1 MNLTD
6 SLLGAI
12 CLVFLLVLLGTLT
25 QERAASLELGRSAEL
40 MDDLASA
47 AEACA
52 RDHESELSLTT
63 GPEGNPSVLREA
75 GYLRPS
81 FPDFLADGRPLRFF
95 LRRLTADS
103 APLILAV
110 AEGTPAS
117 WKENAGSERRFAS
130 LYALPL
136 AKKLPGG
143 GYVSTTGSGRD
154 ETTLQGARS
163 SFTLS
168 LKSLGISLPPGT
180 TVLLRLA
187 DTDGTEPGTADSS
200 AFLHR
205 KAEEGLNTM
214 LSDLG
219 FSAHALRDT
228 GAAVFAPSSQG
239 ADTAAADAFAAL
251 CQAGDTGSGSPEGLT
266 RYIPGAG
273 LAVCRNGRAA
283 LLGRDS
289 AFLSAA
295 GVFFAGPSDGVITN
309 LATPLRTFSRPGL
322 QGKGSQRGG
331 RGGFLARHREG
342 FPPPGNGKKGF
353 PFRRGKLLRLR
364 GNPGACPFGQSS
376 ARNGHVLRRGC
387 PAGHVFLHGRFLSPR
402 HDRLFSH
409 TLARQ
414 GHLMQLA
421 DTLLALFVLCAAFAG
436 AATLQGA
443 ERCRDDAGAAAWQA
457 DTLRIAARQL
467 PPSSTPETVRL
478 SVPDD
483 LTSLPP
489 GFSAE
494 GAGGRPF
501 LVLVKKT
508 AGGTDILVLAKG
520 TASGNDALPRA
531 AALRLKGG
539 FYRPSDRRARA
550 LGLSASSVWLPG
562 EGRALNL
569 ASFGLTAVP
578 EGSFGILDGP
588 GAGQTDALREEILRR
603 EPLSGHEE
611 LSVMETDLGLSGHAL
626 EDVSA
631 LRFLNTYSGPASTL
645 SGFGSLP
652 APEDYSGPAE
662 TPAALCAGENNTG
675 RLILDSRFGLGLCR
689 DGRFALLAD
698 SENSLS
704 VRNMGVTSSVSLTSN
719 GGTAFTR
726 GTIPVPVC
734 RSGEEPAVFFAP
746 MRTGMAVPWIP
757 KDCLSALASTDGQK
771 EALERIPARYF
782 RAAGPALLRSA
793 VSRSGSVWMLTCN
806 LSPDTLAMRPAGS
819 TLKKNSPDLAA
830 AQDLIADW
838 YYASGQVTRPAGS
851 SAPRTLPAACPSPG
865 FDRPVPFAWFTA
877 CITEAV
883 P

>member
-1 MNLTD
+1 
-6 SLLGAI
+6 
-12 CLVFLLVLLGTLT
+12 
-25 QERAASLELGRSAEL
+25 
-40 MDDLASA
+40 
-47 AEACA
+47 
-52 RDHESELSLTT
+52 
-63 GPEGNPSVLREA
+63 
-75 GYLRPS
+75 
-81 FPDFLADGRPLRFF
+81 
-95 LRRLTADS
+95 
-103 APLILAV
+103 
-110 AEGTPAS
+110 
-117 WKENAGSERRFAS
+117 
-130 LYALPL
+130 
-136 AKKLPGG
+136 
-143 GYVSTTGSGRD
+143 
-154 ETTLQGARS
+154 
-163 SFTLS
+163 
-168 LKSLGISLPPGT
+168 
-180 TVLLRLA
+180 
-187 DTDGTEPGTADSS
+187 
-200 AFLHR
+200 
-205 KAEEGLNTM
+205 
-214 LSDLG
+214 
-219 FSAHALRDT
+219 
-228 GAAVFAPSSQG
+228 
-239 ADTAAADAFAAL
+239 
-251 CQAGDTGSGSPEGLT
+251 
-266 RYIPGAG
+266 
-273 LAVCRNGRAA
+273 
-283 LLGRDS
+283 
-289 AFLSAA
+289 
-295 GVFFAGPSDGVITN
+295 
-309 LATPLRTFSRPGL
+309 
-322 QGKGSQRGG
+322 
-331 RGGFLARHREG
+331 
-342 FPPPGNGKKGF
+342 
-353 PFRRGKLLRLR
+353 
-364 GNPGACPFGQSS
+364 
-376 ARNGHVLRRGC
+376 
-387 PAGHVFLHGRFLSPR
+387 
-402 HDRLFSH
+402 
-409 TLARQ
+409 
-414 GHLMQLA
+414 MQLA
-421 DTLLALFVLCAAFAG
+421 DTLFALFVLCAAFAC

-531 AALRLKGG
+531 AALRLQGG

-562 EGRALNL
+562 EGRALDL

-578 EGSFGILDGP
+578 DGSFGILDGP

-645 SGFGSLP
+645 SGFGALP

-662 TPAALCAGENNTG
+662 TPAALCAGEKNTG

-704 VRNMGVTSSVSLTSN
+704 VRNMGVTSAVSLTSN
-719 GGTAFTR
+719 GGAAFTR

-771 EALERIPARYF
+771 EALERTPARYF

-806 LSPDTLAMRPAGS
+806 LSPDSLAMRPAGS

>member
-1 MNLTD
+1 
-6 SLLGAI
+6 
-12 CLVFLLVLLGTLT
+12 
-25 QERAASLELGRSAEL
+25 
-40 MDDLASA
+40 
-47 AEACA
+47 
-52 RDHESELSLTT
+52 
-63 GPEGNPSVLREA
+63 
-75 GYLRPS
+75 
-81 FPDFLADGRPLRFF
+81 
-95 LRRLTADS
+95 
-103 APLILAV
+103 
-110 AEGTPAS
+110 
-117 WKENAGSERRFAS
+117 
-130 LYALPL
+130 
-136 AKKLPGG
+136 
-143 GYVSTTGSGRD
+143 
-154 ETTLQGARS
+154 
-163 SFTLS
+163 
-168 LKSLGISLPPGT
+168 
-180 TVLLRLA
+180 
-187 DTDGTEPGTADSS
+187 
-200 AFLHR
+200 
-205 KAEEGLNTM
+205 
-214 LSDLG
+214 
-219 FSAHALRDT
+219 
-228 GAAVFAPSSQG
+228 
-239 ADTAAADAFAAL
+239 
-251 CQAGDTGSGSPEGLT
+251 
-266 RYIPGAG
+266 
-273 LAVCRNGRAA
+273 
-283 LLGRDS
+283 
-289 AFLSAA
+289 
-295 GVFFAGPSDGVITN
+295 
-309 LATPLRTFSRPGL
+309 
-322 QGKGSQRGG
+322 
-331 RGGFLARHREG
+331 
-342 FPPPGNGKKGF
+342 
-353 PFRRGKLLRLR
+353 
-364 GNPGACPFGQSS
+364 
-376 ARNGHVLRRGC
+376 
-387 PAGHVFLHGRFLSPR
+387 
-402 HDRLFSH
+402 
-409 TLARQ
+409 
-414 GHLMQLA
+414 MQLA

-539 FYRPSDRRARA
+539 SYRPSDRRARA